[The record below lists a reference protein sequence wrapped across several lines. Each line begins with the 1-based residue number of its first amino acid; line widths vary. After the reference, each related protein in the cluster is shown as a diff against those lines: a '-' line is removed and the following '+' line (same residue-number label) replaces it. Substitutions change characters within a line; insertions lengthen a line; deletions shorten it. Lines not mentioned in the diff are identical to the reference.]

1 MFNFCGIVFLHFLT
15 MLMNNTYREKIL
27 NALLYFAK
35 NVKYPS
41 KVKIFKLLYFLDFI
55 HYKETGQ
62 SVTNLDYF
70 AWDYGPVPTDLFKEL
85 KSREVPEDFK
95 SHLSIVPY
103 DRDSQKRGFDFRA
116 KRSPDLKVFSPREER
131 IMEELVFMFK
141 DVTPTQIS
149 EISHLKNLPW
159 DKTLKTKGKYAK
171 IDYQLAIDQDAKTTK
186 EEAKQK
192 SEERAEMLANFPLK
206 KRLSS

>member
-1 MFNFCGIVFLHFLT
+1 
-15 MLMNNTYREKIL
+15 MLINNTYREKIL
-27 NALLYFAK
+27 NAILYFAK

-55 HYKETGQ
+55 HFKETGQ
-62 SVTNLDYF
+62 SVTNLDYY
-70 AWDYGPVPTDLFKEL
+70 AWDYGPVPKDLFEEI
-85 KSREVPEDFK
+85 KSGEVPEDLRD
-95 SHLSIVPY
+95 HLSIVPY
-103 DRDSQKRGFDFRA
+103 DKDSEKAGFEFKA
-116 KRSPDLKVFSPREER
+116 KHSAELKVFSPREQR

-141 DVTPTQIS
+141 EVTPKQMS

-171 IDYQLAIDQDAKTTK
+171 IDYELAIDQDAKTTK
-186 EEAKQK
+186 EEAKQNT
-192 SEERAEMLANFPLK
+192 EERAEMLANFPLK

>member
-1 MFNFCGIVFLHFLT
+1 
-15 MLMNNTYREKIL
+15 MLMNNTYREKTL
-27 NALLYFAK
+27 NAILYFAK
-35 NVKYPS
+35 KVKYPF

-55 HYKETGQ
+55 HFKETGQ
-62 SVTNLDYF
+62 SVTNLDYY
-70 AWDYGPVPTDLFKEL
+70 AWDYGPVPKDLFEEL
-85 KSREVPEDFK
+85 NSGAVPEDFRD
-95 SHLSIVPY
+95 HLSIVPVKK
-103 DRDSQKRGFDFRA
+103 DSEKVGFEFKA
-116 KRSPDLKVFSPREER
+116 KHTPDLRVFSPREER

-141 DVTPTQIS
+141 DVSPTQIS

-171 IDYQLAIDQDAKTTK
+171 IEYELAIDQDAKTTK

-192 SEERAEMLANFPLK
+192 TDERAEMLANFPLK